1 MYEHLRMAIE
11 HAQRRSQ
18 QEQQQSNLRRRR
30 NQATLSKI
38 IISESIVSSNDNE
51 RDNAP
56 MESIDLQQ
64 PFSTCCN
71 ESSDVEDDFD
81 LLVVDEDPN
90 ELHNVSYSND
100 ESDDQNDLLVL
111 ENILIPD
118 NRKNNNCL
126 HPYTNMKTYDFCRKL
141 VEIFRSANI
150 SNIHCSHFLKLINET
165 LPQPHHLPTT
175 LKSLYDLMQVDQL
188 FTKRLICTE
197 CQNILFHNDKV
208 CKYCASSDSK
218 SIATVFDINQQL
230 VFARMLDRLV
240 PDIERNRQQILID
253 SSSPQNN
260 NDIMF
265 NKIYRDLQYKYS
277 LTPFVSLLLHL
288 DGIALSKSSRLNLWL
303 FSCTII
309 ELPVELRYRRCN
321 TVVLSVWVGCREPI
335 IDAWLSESLQQLN
348 TVKKIGVPIRSVFSY
363 KIVIYGLTGDC
374 PAIKLATKHVNH
386 QGYWCC
392 WFCYTKG
399 IHEDKKRQY
408 YFENKLSLRSS
419 SEYSYYSKEAQRTNT
434 NIFGHLG
441 VSPFTTV
448 FDVPLPRCLIID
460 YMHVSLLSHTKTVIQ
475 YLYKNYLKPRER
487 NELDELFRTQSF
499 PHFFNR
505 KMRPAKEFSYCKAT
519 ELRNMLLYGSLPL
532 IRPFVPVPVAAH
544 LSFYVTSMRLLH
556 GPRKLGSD
564 TELVANQLISIYYKQ
579 INIICMAVY
588 QILVFFGQELF
599 LGYFSRGRSGTR
611 KLGQIIVNNY
621 NVNIVLQVMT
631 TRRQVVPRQIY
642 TPTQTT
648 PPPSHYLI
656 VFQDTDSYQIVARS
670 SVKQVQGDYAFI
682 TIHHKLIKAK
692 IIHQGSFEDCS
703 TERSRLTRISQT
715 ESNSENDD
723 CQRERINASHSY
735 TNNAMH
741 PKTNQLDCPPSVTSK
756 SPVPTRNASLR
767 NIFDQDDEVL
777 TDEDSFFD
785 CRKRPYQ
792 RSSKKSSK
800 KKKVIQRS
808 PIRKNS
814 LSYSDDQDDDDDCA
828 DYNCVDSDDR
838 QAMLEIG
845 QCFLSNAILNNEI
858 CMFPC
863 RFVDQQ
869 IQKLCTKI
877 DRLASQTN
885 VNICAL
891 EPFIDKSGEKFPNE
905 VMFGSIN
912 LLDIMGT
919 DYGDYTREVL
929 RKVFTEDERKNCIL
943 PPRREYLKREPL
955 DEDKYKLC
963 MNAVRIKFKLD
974 SVNFGLFYKSLLRR
988 KITDFLIEE
997 RRRDTQKLA
1006 RQSLKESRS
1015 EQPNVLSS
1023 D

>member
-1 MYEHLRMAIE
+1 
-11 HAQRRSQ
+11 
-18 QEQQQSNLRRRR
+18 
-30 NQATLSKI
+30 
-38 IISESIVSSNDNE
+38 
-51 RDNAP
+51 
-56 MESIDLQQ
+56 
-64 PFSTCCN
+64 
-71 ESSDVEDDFD
+71 
-81 LLVVDEDPN
+81 
-90 ELHNVSYSND
+90 
-100 ESDDQNDLLVL
+100 
-111 ENILIPD
+111 
-118 NRKNNNCL
+118 
-126 HPYTNMKTYDFCRKL
+126 
-141 VEIFRSANI
+141 
-150 SNIHCSHFLKLINET
+150 
-165 LPQPHHLPTT
+165 
-175 LKSLYDLMQVDQL
+175 
-188 FTKRLICTE
+188 
-197 CQNILFHNDKV
+197 
-208 CKYCASSDSK
+208 
-218 SIATVFDINQQL
+218 
-230 VFARMLDRLV
+230 
-240 PDIERNRQQILID
+240 
-253 SSSPQNN
+253 
-260 NDIMF
+260 
-265 NKIYRDLQYKYS
+265 
-277 LTPFVSLLLHL
+277 
-288 DGIALSKSSRLNLWL
+288 
-303 FSCTII
+303 
-309 ELPVELRYRRCN
+309 
-321 TVVLSVWVGCREPI
+321 
-335 IDAWLSESLQQLN
+335 
-348 TVKKIGVPIRSVFSY
+348 
-363 KIVIYGLTGDC
+363 
-374 PAIKLATKHVNH
+374 
-386 QGYWCC
+386 
-392 WFCYTKG
+392 
-399 IHEDKKRQY
+399 
-408 YFENKLSLRSS
+408 
-419 SEYSYYSKEAQRTNT
+419 
-434 NIFGHLG
+434 
-441 VSPFTTV
+441 
-448 FDVPLPRCLIID
+448 
-460 YMHVSLLSHTKTVIQ
+460 
-475 YLYKNYLKPRER
+475 
-487 NELDELFRTQSF
+487 
-499 PHFFNR
+499 
-505 KMRPAKEFSYCKAT
+505 
-519 ELRNMLLYGSLPL
+519 
-532 IRPFVPVPVAAH
+532 
-544 LSFYVTSMRLLH
+544 
-556 GPRKLGSD
+556 
-564 TELVANQLISIYYKQ
+564 
-579 INIICMAVY
+579 
-588 QILVFFGQELF
+588 
-599 LGYFSRGRSGTR
+599 
-611 KLGQIIVNNY
+611 
-621 NVNIVLQVMT
+621 MT

>member
-1 MYEHLRMAIE
+1 
-11 HAQRRSQ
+11 
-18 QEQQQSNLRRRR
+18 
-30 NQATLSKI
+30 
-38 IISESIVSSNDNE
+38 
-51 RDNAP
+51 
-56 MESIDLQQ
+56 
-64 PFSTCCN
+64 
-71 ESSDVEDDFD
+71 
-81 LLVVDEDPN
+81 
-90 ELHNVSYSND
+90 
-100 ESDDQNDLLVL
+100 
-111 ENILIPD
+111 
-118 NRKNNNCL
+118 
-126 HPYTNMKTYDFCRKL
+126 
-141 VEIFRSANI
+141 
-150 SNIHCSHFLKLINET
+150 
-165 LPQPHHLPTT
+165 
-175 LKSLYDLMQVDQL
+175 
-188 FTKRLICTE
+188 
-197 CQNILFHNDKV
+197 
-208 CKYCASSDSK
+208 
-218 SIATVFDINQQL
+218 
-230 VFARMLDRLV
+230 
-240 PDIERNRQQILID
+240 
-253 SSSPQNN
+253 
-260 NDIMF
+260 
-265 NKIYRDLQYKYS
+265 
-277 LTPFVSLLLHL
+277 
-288 DGIALSKSSRLNLWL
+288 
-303 FSCTII
+303 
-309 ELPVELRYRRCN
+309 
-321 TVVLSVWVGCREPI
+321 
-335 IDAWLSESLQQLN
+335 
-348 TVKKIGVPIRSVFSY
+348 
-363 KIVIYGLTGDC
+363 
-374 PAIKLATKHVNH
+374 
-386 QGYWCC
+386 
-392 WFCYTKG
+392 
-399 IHEDKKRQY
+399 
-408 YFENKLSLRSS
+408 
-419 SEYSYYSKEAQRTNT
+419 
-434 NIFGHLG
+434 
-441 VSPFTTV
+441 
-448 FDVPLPRCLIID
+448 
-460 YMHVSLLSHTKTVIQ
+460 
-475 YLYKNYLKPRER
+475 
-487 NELDELFRTQSF
+487 
-499 PHFFNR
+499 
-505 KMRPAKEFSYCKAT
+505 
-519 ELRNMLLYGSLPL
+519 
-532 IRPFVPVPVAAH
+532 
-544 LSFYVTSMRLLH
+544 
-556 GPRKLGSD
+556 
-564 TELVANQLISIYYKQ
+564 
-579 INIICMAVY
+579 
-588 QILVFFGQELF
+588 
-599 LGYFSRGRSGTR
+599 
-611 KLGQIIVNNY
+611 
-621 NVNIVLQVMT
+621 MT

-767 NIFDQDDEVL
+767 NIFDQDD
-777 TDEDSFFD
+777 
-785 CRKRPYQ
+785 
-792 RSSKKSSK
+792 
-800 KKKVIQRS
+800 
-808 PIRKNS
+808 
-814 LSYSDDQDDDDDCA
+814 QDDDDDCA

-863 RFVDQQ
+863 RF
-869 IQKLCTKI
+869 
-877 DRLASQTN
+877 
-885 VNICAL
+885 NICAL

>member
-460 YMHVSLLSHTKTVIQ
+460 YMHVSLLRHTKAVIQ
-475 YLYKNYLKPRER
+475 Y
-487 NELDELFRTQSF
+487 
-499 PHFFNR
+499 
-505 KMRPAKEFSYCKAT
+505 
-519 ELRNMLLYGSLPL
+519 
-532 IRPFVPVPVAAH
+532 
-544 LSFYVTSMRLLH
+544 
-556 GPRKLGSD
+556 
-564 TELVANQLISIYYKQ
+564 
-579 INIICMAVY
+579 
-588 QILVFFGQELF
+588 
-599 LGYFSRGRSGTR
+599 
-611 KLGQIIVNNY
+611 
-621 NVNIVLQVMT
+621 LQVMT

-863 RFVDQQ
+863 RF
-869 IQKLCTKI
+869 
-877 DRLASQTN
+877 
-885 VNICAL
+885 NICAL